1 MNNGNLLE
9 LCDKKIKLSQEL
21 QNTLNEEDLEKVRE
35 LILIEKDILK
45 YVLTKDQKEEIEI
58 IWKLEI

>member
-58 IWKLEI
+58 I